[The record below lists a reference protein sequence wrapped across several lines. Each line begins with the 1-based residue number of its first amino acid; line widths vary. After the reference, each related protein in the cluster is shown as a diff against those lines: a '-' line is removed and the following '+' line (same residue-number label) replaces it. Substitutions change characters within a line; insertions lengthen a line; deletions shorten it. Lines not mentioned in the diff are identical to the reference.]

1 MKLLFALLALVSATC
16 QADMYRC
23 PSASGTVYQETPCGK
38 GGTRIEIDRPAKPQ
52 DSSSISA
59 SDKLAKD
66 KAYIDERVNAR
77 IYDREKSESMSRVQA
92 CDFEAADLMVRA
104 DSVQRGMI
112 TGQPATMADAIAI
125 QADNQRRQTEVI
137 SLQGRAA
144 AKRDQCS
151 AMRRDHEQRFKK

>member
-23 PSASGTVYQETPCGK
+23 PSTSGTVYQETPCGK
-38 GGTRIEIDRPAKPQ
+38 GGTKIVIDTPAPQ
-52 DSSSISA
+52 ATSSAA

-92 CDFEAADLMVRA
+92 CDFEAAELLARA